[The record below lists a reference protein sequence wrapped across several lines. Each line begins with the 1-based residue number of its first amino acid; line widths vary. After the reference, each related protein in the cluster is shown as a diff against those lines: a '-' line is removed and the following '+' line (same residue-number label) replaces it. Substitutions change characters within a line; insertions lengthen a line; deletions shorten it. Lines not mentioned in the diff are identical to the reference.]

1 VRRILIVA
9 AVWGAASVAV
19 AAAFAVVMF
28 DRDPRRAEQDE
39 ARARMSE

>member
-1 VRRILIVA
+1 VRRILIAA

-19 AAAFAVVMF
+19 AAAFAVVA
-28 DRDPRRAEQDE
+28 DRDPRRTEQAE